1 VAESRGRE
9 GRILVV
15 DDEAAIRAL
24 LKKII
29 ERRGYLVDDARD
41 GAEAIELLR
50 ERSYDVLLIDLMMP
64 NVNGFELVDYLAK
77 HTSAPRAAV
86 IVITAAAESK
96 PLRQLDPSIVHSIV
110 RKPFDIDVVADL
122 VDAAA
127 ATARA
132 QAEAESDGE
141 GDNLI
146 SFPTC

>member
-1 VAESRGRE
+1 MGSEQGR

-15 DDEAAIRAL
+15 DDEPAIRAL

-29 ERRGYLVDDARD
+29 ERRGYLVDDAKD
-41 GAEAIELLR
+41 GAEAIDLLQVNT
-50 ERSYDVLLIDLMMP
+50 YDLMLIDLMMP
-64 NVNGFELVDYLAK
+64 NVNGFELVEYLSK
-77 HTSAPRAAV
+77 HPGKRRPSV

-96 PLRQLDPSIVHSIV
+96 PLRHLDPNIVHSVV

-132 QAEAESDGE
+132 QELADDEED
-141 GDNLI
+141 DNLLT
-146 SFPTC
+146 FPTC